1 MVGHMASSVMGECDD
16 PSHDATTYQ
25 LREKFMQQAILTEGN
40 RVKREIS
47 DSCKQN
53 IPKTPST
60 EGMKNTGKGKEPSFK
75 QATSNTTS
83 CIKLVAEDLNSFVQ
97 GNHGLSGSR
106 SYGGF
111 EPHCGSYDSLH
122 FSYPQL
128 EQTTTL
134 ITEAALIRVS

>member
-1 MVGHMASSVMGECDD
+1 
-16 PSHDATTYQ
+16 
-25 LREKFMQQAILTEGN
+25 
-40 RVKREIS
+40 
-47 DSCKQN
+47 
-53 IPKTPST
+53 
-60 EGMKNTGKGKEPSFK
+60 MKNTGKGKEPSFK

-97 GNHGLSGSR
+97 GNHSLSGSR

-122 FSYPQL
+122 SSYPQL

-134 ITEAALIRVS
+134 ITEAALIRVSWRAGLCILTFLKMVFSAAIRFPYLFFVKQATDQMQKYSWLKLQA